1 MQKCLPVMAGWSNKR
16 MITTAVQQIDRKET
30 YKQIFKKL
38 TLFSLCVTSPYC
50 SGWRMAWAD
59 VSDVRVLVAGDLT
72 KRRNCR

>member
-1 MQKCLPVMAGWSNKR
+1 

-30 YKQIFKKL
+30 YKLHVRFKKL

-59 VSDVRVLVAGDLT
+59 VSDVRVL
-72 KRRNCR
+72 RRSHKTPKL